1 MRRTARFERLEPRD
15 LLTSTSWLGGSGLW
29 DQTTNWTNGVPTA
42 SVDATINLASA
53 ATITIQPG
61 ETVVAQNLALGSN
74 AALSLPGGGDP
85 TNPTSNVIS
94 GNAGFESPTASG
106 STTRASTWGYWG
118 SSYLSSQYA
127 FSGKQSLGVSGGNSG
142 VTQSFSITA
151 GASYTASVYAMTP
164 AANRLSGSIYGELQV
179 LFYDS
184 SNTQI
189 SSYSPPN
196 QIDVLDGSSATG
208 GPLTGSVG
216 SDGWNHFFTTV
227 VAPSNAVTAH
237 VQLATY
243 ATSGTYGGTVYFD
256 AIQFGPASAGASALN
271 VSSITNNGSIT
282 IGPTNRINV
291 SGGFTQNAT
300 GTLDVQLGGAPATS
314 SYGSLTITG
323 AAALGGTL
331 KAEVVNSYVPS
342 TTDSFTPVTYAS
354 ETGGFSA
361 TTMPSGTGYQFAG
374 AASFTNVLIS
384 AAPSAATTTTVNAGS
399 VLYPVAPNLLGI
411 NATWWD
417 QAAVTSQTQQMAT
430 AAGLDTYRFPGGSS
444 SDDFHFNVQHNYGDP
459 VAIAVPQFAQFI
471 ATAGGS
477 GLVTLDYGSGSPQ
490 EAAAELAYLLGLPGD
505 PTTIGNGLE
514 WNDTT
519 SAWQTVNW
527 QTAGYWASLR
537 AASPLAHD
545 DGLNFLRIGR
555 ASPFSTIT
563 NWEVGNEEYGSWEID
578 HHGTAGPGG
587 ASTGAQHDPAT
598 YVAFAQQFATLA
610 ASIIKVAGLPG
621 ISIGIDS
628 GDPTGG
634 GWTQNVLSDGLAIG
648 FVPAFISDHSYMQA
662 PGSESDAFLLN
673 STVSNA
679 NSELDWT
686 TRYGLYQTL
695 LQQTLG
701 SQASAVKVLATEFNS
716 VYSNPGKQTT
726 SLTNGLFIAN
736 SVGSLLDSGYG
747 GGYVWDLRN
756 GWDTGENNS
765 NLLYGWRKA
774 GDYGV
779 LAPNGQNDPPYANT
793 YIAYPSYFAEQLAS
807 KIISPGGQVVSATS
821 NYGDLDVYAVAEA
834 SGNLDL
840 LVINTNPAAA
850 VTNQFNVAGFQPTGA
865 AQVWQYGKAED
876 TAQSLS
882 SNGAAA
888 LTHTSTTLSLSGA
901 NFSYTFPAY
910 SMTVLDLTDSQTLKS
925 VAVSLAANHLATT
938 GIEQF
943 SAVAYDQSGKAMAI
957 QPAFTWSVSGG
968 GQIDSSGNYQPPY
981 TSGSA
986 VIKATAGTVSAQT
999 TETHPGIAQW
1009 NTASG
1014 GSWTGGTWIGSV
1026 STMAVSSPGSRP
1038 LLGDTAQFAGSGGTV
1053 NLNGASPN
1061 LASISFAG
1069 PGGYTIAAGSG
1080 GGMLLDNGLSQAT
1093 IAVSAGS
1100 DTIAAPLTVASNLVV
1115 TAAAGSIL
1123 TISGG
1128 ITGGSNSLT
1137 LNGPGKLVLGGS
1149 NSFGVTSVVSGT
1161 LVVTSAAALPNGS
1174 NLTVGANA
1182 GQAFAPVVIAAPV
1195 AGPAAQSASA
1205 AAPGITAD
1213 ARGKAIVAVSQQPLR
1228 ANRTGSRP
1236 AGSGLRRPL
1245 KAKTTTTCIGRGTLP
1260 LRGIDRGSVR
1270 LT

>member
-1 MRRTARFERLEPRD
+1 MLRIARFERLEPRD

-29 DQTTNWTNGVPTA
+29 DQATNWTNGVPTA
-42 SVDATINLASA
+42 SLDATLNPSSA

-61 ETVVAQNLALGSN
+61 EAVAAQNLALGSN
-74 AALSLPGGGDP
+74 VALSMPGGGDP

-94 GNAGFESPTASG
+94 DNAGFESPAASG
-106 STTRASTWGYWG
+106 GTTRATNWGYWG

-127 FSGKQSLGVSGGNSG
+127 YSGKQSLVVSGGNSG
-142 VTQSFSITA
+142 VTQTFSITA

-179 LFYDS
+179 LFFDA

-208 GPLTGSVG
+208 GPLTGSAG

-227 VAPSNAVTAH
+227 VAPTSAVTAH

-243 ATSGTYGGTVYFD
+243 ATSGTYGGAVYFD
-256 AIQFGPASAGASALN
+256 TIQFGPAAAGASALN
-271 VSSITNNGSIT
+271 VSSINNSGSIT
-282 IGPTNRINV
+282 IGPTNKINV
-291 SGGFTQNAT
+291 SGGFTQTST
-300 GTLDVQLGGAPATS
+300 GTLDVQLGGAPSTG
-314 SYGSLTITG
+314 SYGSMTITG
-323 AAALGGTL
+323 TAVVGGTL
-331 KAEVVNSYVPS
+331 KAEAVNNYAPS
-342 TTDSFTPVTYAS
+342 TTDSFTPVTYSS
-354 ETGGFSA
+354 ETGSFS
-361 TTMPSGTGYQFAG
+361 TYTIPSGSGYQFAG
-374 AASFTNVLIS
+374 AVSFTNVLIS
-384 AAPSAATTTTVNAGS
+384 AAPSATTTTTVNAGT
-399 VLYPVAPNLLGI
+399 VMHPVAANLLGI

-444 SDDFHFNVQHNYGDP
+444 SDEFHFNVQQNSGDP
-459 VAIAVPQFAQFI
+459 VAITIPQFAQFI
-471 ATAGGS
+471 ASAGGS

-490 EAAAELAYLLGLPGD
+490 EAAAELAYLLGSPSD
-505 PTTIGNGLE
+505 PTVIGNGLE

-537 AASPLAHD
+537 AAAPLPHD
-545 DGLNFLRIGR
+545 DGLNFLRIGH
-555 ASPFSTIT
+555 AAPFSTIT
-563 NWEVGNEEYGSWEID
+563 YWEVGNEEYGSWEVD

-587 ASTGAQHDPAT
+587 ASTGVQHDPAT
-598 YVAFAQQFATLA
+598 YVAFAQQFAALA

-634 GWTQNVLSDGLAIG
+634 SDNNWTRNVLSIGLADG
-648 FVPAFISDHSYMQA
+648 FVPGFISDHSYMQA
-662 PGSESDAFLLN
+662 PGSESDSFLLN
-673 STVSNA
+673 STVSDA
-679 NSELDWT
+679 NSDLDWS
-686 TRYGLYQTL
+686 TRYGLYQTM

-726 SLTNGLFIAN
+726 SLANGLFVAN
-736 SVGSLLDSGYG
+736 SLGSLLDSGYSA
-747 GGYVWDLRN
+747 GYIWDLRN
-756 GWDTGENNS
+756 GWDTSENNS

-779 LAPNGQNDPPYANT
+779 IAPSGQNNPPYANT

-834 SGNLDL
+834 SGDLDL

-865 AQVWQYGKAED
+865 VQVWQYGKAED

-910 SMTVLDLTDSQTLKS
+910 SMTVLDLTGSQTLKS
-925 VAVSLAANHLATT
+925 IAVSLAANHLATT
-938 GIEQF
+938 GVEQF
-943 SAVAYDQSGKAMAI
+943 TATAYDQSGSPMAI
-957 QPAFTWSVSGG
+957 QPAFTWSVAGG

-981 TSGSA
+981 TSASA

-999 TETHPGIAQW
+999 TVTYPGIDQW
-1009 NTASG
+1009 NTTG
-1014 GSWTGGTWIGSV
+1014 GSWTGGSWIGSV
-1026 STMAVSSPGSRP
+1026 STTAVSPPGLRP

-1053 NLNGASPN
+1053 NLNGVGPN
-1061 LASISFAG
+1061 LTAITFAG
-1069 PGGYTIAAGSG
+1069 SGSYTIATGSG
-1080 GGMLLDNGLSQAT
+1080 GGLLLDNGSGQAT
-1093 IAVSAGS
+1093 ISVSAGS
-1100 DTIAAPLTVASNLVV
+1100 DMISAPTTVASNLVV
-1115 TAAAGSIL
+1115 SAAVGSTL

-1128 ITGGSNSLT
+1128 ISGGNNSLT
-1137 LNGPGKLVLGGS
+1137 LNGPGTLVLGGS
-1149 NSFGVTSVVSGT
+1149 NSFGGAVVPSGT
-1161 LVVTSAAALPNGS
+1161 LVVTSAAALADGS
-1174 NLTVGANA
+1174 SLTVGANA
-1182 GQAFAPVVIAAPV
+1182 GQAFAPVVAAPIAAPT
-1195 AGPAAQSASA
+1195 AQSTPAGKQSLAASIRGQALLAVVRGPTKRNPAWFAAGQILFASLGGSQEKDVGHRAWDAAISKYLA
-1205 AAPGITAD
+1205 AAD
-1213 ARGKAIVAVSQQPLR
+1213 
-1228 ANRTGSRP
+1228 
-1236 AGSGLRRPL
+1236 
-1245 KAKTTTTCIGRGTLP
+1245 
-1260 LRGIDRGSVR
+1260 
-1270 LT
+1270 